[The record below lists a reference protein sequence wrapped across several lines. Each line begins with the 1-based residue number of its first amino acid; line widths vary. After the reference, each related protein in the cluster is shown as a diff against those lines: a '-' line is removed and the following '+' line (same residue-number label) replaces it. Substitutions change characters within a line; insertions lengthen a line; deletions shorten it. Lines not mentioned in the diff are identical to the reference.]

1 MAVIVAI
8 FNLSKLSMML
18 TQYHSEHLT
27 LLTES
32 SKILQTV
39 HYFIHVGHF
48 QNEPH
53 LGGHLGGHLEFLKT
67 LNGVSPIKS
76 SNSVMSSNQSTIKT
90 TIYHTHT
97 T

>member
-32 SKILQTV
+32 SKILQTI

-67 LNGVSPIKS
+67 SMMSAPLRVQTVSCPLI
-76 SNSVMSSNQSTIKT
+76 NQQ
-90 TIYHTHT
+90 
-97 T
+97 

>member
-1 MAVIVAI
+1 VAVIVAI
-8 FNLSKLSMML
+8 FNLSMMPS
-18 TQYHSEHLT
+18 QYHSEHLT

-32 SKILQTV
+32 SKILQTI
-39 HYFIHVGHF
+39 HYFIKVGHF

-76 SNSVMSSNQSTIKT
+76 LNSVMSSNQSTIKT
-90 TIYHTHT
+90 SIYNTHT

>member
-1 MAVIVAI
+1 MP
-8 FNLSKLSMML
+8 
-18 TQYHSEHLT
+18 TQYHSDHLT

-32 SKILQTV
+32 SKKTTNNNYV
-39 HYFIHVGHF
+39 IHVGHF

-67 LNGVSPIKS
+67 LNDVSPIKLYIKS
-76 SNSVMSSNQSTIKT
+76 SNSVMSSYQSTIKT
-90 TIYHTHT
+90 TIYNTHT

>member
-32 SKILQTV
+32 SKILQ
-39 HYFIHVGHF
+39 YNIHVGHF

-53 LGGHLGGHLEFLKT
+53 LGGHLSGHLEFLKT

-76 SNSVMSSNQSTIKT
+76 SNSVISSNQSTIKT
-90 TIYHTHT
+90 TI
-97 T
+97 